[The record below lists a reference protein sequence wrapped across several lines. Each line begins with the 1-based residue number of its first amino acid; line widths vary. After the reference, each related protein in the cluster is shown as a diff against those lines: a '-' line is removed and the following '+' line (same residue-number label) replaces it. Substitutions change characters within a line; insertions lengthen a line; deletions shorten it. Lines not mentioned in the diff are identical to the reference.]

1 MKKIMIA
8 VAVAAMG
15 VAAFG
20 DNCRPSTPVAKDAA
34 WVYQWKF
41 TGKTTAGKKA
51 AAKGTV
57 ASQCK
62 PGTPGAAC
70 AYRAKASLKIQGYTY
85 ACNPGCGS
93 DAFETFAES
102 LEVFYM
108 TKPWKASMSGGVNTE
123 LSHIIGSNKKQYEA
137 AGVAE
142 FTEDAENVTYTL
154 AYAGLG
160 KYDLKNSRVSSVSG
174 NFAGIASQAWA
185 YNLKKD
191 LCIKAGYWD
200 CATLA
205 LVCDGPTVAFGK
217 FSAKFKK
224 SAAKKYAAKGTAVKL
239 PSWVKWLNQ

>member
-15 VAAFG
+15 AAAFG
-20 DNCRPSTPVAKDAA
+20 ANCTVDPVQAKDTA

-51 AAKGTV
+51 AAKATP
-57 ASQCK
+57 ASACQ
-62 PGTPGAAC
+62 PGKDGASC
-70 AYRAKASLKIQGYTY
+70 TYRAKSSLKIQGYTY
-85 ACNPGCGS
+85 ACNPNCGS
-93 DAFETFAES
+93 DAFETFAEA

-108 TKPWKASMSGGVNTE
+108 TKPWKASMAGGVSTE

-137 AGVAE
+137 AGVAQ
-142 FTEDAENVTYTL
+142 FKENVENVEYTL
-154 AYAGLG
+154 TYAGLG

-191 LCIKAGYWD
+191 LCIQAGYWD
-200 CATLA
+200 CTTLA
-205 LVCDGPTVAFGK
+205 LVCDGPTVAYGK

-224 SAAKKYAAKGTAVKL
+224 SASKKYAANGKTVSL
-239 PSWVKWLNQ
+239 PSWVEWLNK

>member
-20 DNCRPSTPVAKDAA
+20 GNCAPEQAKDAA

-41 TGKTTAGKKA
+41 TGKTTAGKKGVKA
-51 AAKGTV
+51 NKSV
-57 ASQCK
+57 CN
-62 PGTPGAAC
+62 PGQDAC
-70 AYRAKASLKIQGYTY
+70 TYRAKASLKIQGYTY

-93 DAFETFAES
+93 DAFEAFAES

-200 CATLA
+200 CATRA

-224 SAAKKYAAKGTAVKL
+224 SAAKKYAAKGTAAKL
-239 PSWVKWLNQ
+239 PSWVKWLNK